1 MLEYIIKRDGK
12 EEEFD
17 RSKIENAIRKAIRY
31 SDEEVENNYEKVVT
45 DSVIEAL
52 KEKQMYA
59 PTIEEIQETVVETL
73 TRMGLHSI
81 AMSYE
86 TYRRERAKIR
96 EGHDMLMDTMM
107 ELTYG
112 KSSDVEIKRE
122 NANIDGGTAMGT
134 MLQYGCEVSRQFN
147 LERLIPSDISR
158 AHRAADIHIHDLD
171 FYALTETCVIED
183 TSITV
188 RLNGTDVKVVKAK
201 QFENELET
209 DVWKELQ
216 DIEILSGG
224 HFTKL
229 IRAVKHSSEGKKV
242 LKFTLKDRS
251 VSVTSDH
258 KMLANKNGEFDV
270 YRASEI
276 AIGDEMMVHTVTE
289 EGHES
294 NIQKVESI
302 EEVEYSSFVYDFE
315 TGTHYFNAN
324 GIMVHN
330 CCQIDLEKL
339 FAGGFGT
346 GHGYV
351 REPKDI
357 RSYGAL
363 ACIALQCNQNEM
375 HKSV

>member
-1 MLEYIIKRDGK
+1 MLEYIIKRDGREVK
-12 EEEFD
+12 FD

-31 SDEEVENNYEKVVT
+31 SGEEVENNCEKVVT
-45 DSVIEAL
+45 DSVIETL
-52 KEKQMYA
+52 KERQMCA

-73 TRMGLHSI
+73 LKMGLHSI

-86 TYRRERAKIR
+86 TYRRDRTKIR
-96 EGHDMLMDTMM
+96 DGHDMLMDTMM

-147 LERLIPSDISR
+147 LERLMPSDFAR

-171 FYALTETCVIED
+171 FYALTETCIVED
-183 TSITV
+183 TSIIV
-188 RLNGTDVKVVKAK
+188 RLNGTDVKVIKAK
-201 QFENELET
+201 QFEEELET
-209 DVWKELQ
+209 DVWKELE
-216 DIEILSGG
+216 DMEILSGG

-229 IRAVKHSSEGKKV
+229 IRAVKHSSEGKRV
-242 LKFTLKDRS
+242 LRFNLKDRS

-258 KMLANKNGEFDV
+258 KMLANKDGEFDV
-270 YRASEI
+270 YKASEI
-276 AIGDEMMVHTVTE
+276 AIGDEMIVHTLVE
-289 EGHES
+289 EEHETS
-294 NIQKVESI
+294 IQKVESI
-302 EEVEYSSFVYDFE
+302 EEVEYDGLVYDFE

-324 GIMVHN
+324 GVMVHN